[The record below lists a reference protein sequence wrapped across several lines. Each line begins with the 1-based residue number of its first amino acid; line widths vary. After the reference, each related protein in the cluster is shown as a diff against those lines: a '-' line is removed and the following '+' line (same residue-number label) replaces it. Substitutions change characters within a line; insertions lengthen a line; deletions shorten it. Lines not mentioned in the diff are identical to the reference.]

1 MSWKGRRPANGCYS
15 HADRVTF
22 NAIKKSE
29 RAAKR
34 ARAVRLARRDAEY
47 AAAHVP
53 VTVEVRDLRN
63 SELGQIVRIET
74 RGQVCIASR
83 CNFTTH
89 N

>member
-1 MSWKGRRPANGCYS
+1 MSKGISQYEKASAELRRM
-15 HADRVTF
+15 V
-22 NAIKKSE
+22 
-29 RAAKR
+29 RAGTNRKYAMRKRLAKR
-34 ARAVRLARRDAEY
+34 DRDYAESGC
-47 AAAHVP
+47 AAP